1 MVRLYLE
8 TNFLVG
14 YAMGRETKADL
25 LLSTSRIPSVSLA
38 IPSIC
43 FFEAG
48 VWREGEIKRR
58 HQLDRTMRDQ
68 ITQLMRDLV
77 SPFASSLRSH
87 LHQARD
93 ANDSYFRSIDLRLSQ
108 VFEQLSRNIE
118 WIGLSPEALNECRTT
133 PRIGE
138 MTDDL
143 ILSCILEHARSH
155 REGHKAF
162 LSGNTQDFGR
172 QEIREALRES
182 GVDRFFTTT
191 HDALGW
197 LASPTD

>member
-1 MVRLYLE
+1 M
-8 TNFLVG
+8 G
-14 YAMGRETKADL
+14 YATGREPDADL
-25 LLSTSRIPSVSLA
+25 LLSTGRTPSVYLA
-38 IPSIC
+38 IPSVC
-43 FFEAG
+43 FFEAS

-58 HQLDRTMRDQ
+58 DQFDRTMRDQ

-93 ANDSYFRSIDLRLSQ
+93 ANDSYVRSMDLRLSH
-108 VFEQLSRNIE
+108 VFEQLSSSAE
-118 WIGLSPEALNECRTT
+118 WINLSPEALNECRTT

-143 ILSCILEHARSH
+143 ILSCILHHARSH
-155 REGHKAF
+155 PEEPRAF
-162 LSGNTQDFGR
+162 LSGNTRDFGR
-172 QEIREALRES
+172 QEVREALRES
-182 GVDRFFTTT
+182 GVDRLFTTT

-197 LASPTD
+197 LASPTG